1 MRHREPGPTIASLVL
16 QSLYTDLAAHREA
29 FDRGL
34 ERFGITVFDL
44 EDIHGQV
51 SLRSFVRLFEWL
63 AVELRD
69 PWLGLRL
76 SQRAGPHALGA
87 LGYLFLCSRSLETA
101 FQLASRYLRAN
112 QTASTLQLEIAGQL
126 VHIRYEIDDDT
137 IAPRRQDSEYSTGI
151 TWRYIKLLTRN
162 QCHLTQVSFEHERPR
177 GQTPLYNRI
186 FDAPV
191 IFGQG
196 SNEIVLPVEDFRRRH
211 EGLDPHLFPIL
222 EDHIANTLAQS
233 ELPRTF
239 LESVD
244 ALITEETLGRGA
256 SAALIADKLKISTVT
271 LHRRLRNEGFG
282 FKDRIESRRKL
293 IAERLL
299 HHGNLPI
306 ATIATRLGFSDP
318 ATFTRACRRWFDMTP
333 RELRISSRSQPAGNP
348 RSPGLDD
355 AQSRPARSVDRSFT

>member
-1 MRHREPGPTIASLVL
+1 MRHRESGPTIASLVL
-16 QSLYTDLAAHREA
+16 QSLYSDLSAYRDV

-34 ERFGITVFDL
+34 ARFGITVGNL
-44 EDIHGQV
+44 QDIHGQV

-63 AVELRD
+63 AVELHD

-112 QTASTLQLEIAGQL
+112 QTASTLQIAIAGRL
-126 VHIRYEIDDDT
+126 VRIRYEIDDDT

-151 TWRYIKLLTRN
+151 TWRYMQLLTRN
-162 QCHLTQVSFEHERPR
+162 QCHLTQVNFDHERPR
-177 GQTPLYNRI
+177 GQTSIYGRI

-196 SNEIVLPVEDFRRRH
+196 SNEIVLPVEDYRRSH

-239 LESVD
+239 AESVD
-244 ALITEETLGRGA
+244 QLITEDVLGRGA
-256 SAALIADKLKISTVT
+256 SAALIAGKLKVSTVT
-271 LHRRLRNEGFG
+271 LHRRLRSEGSR
-282 FKDRIESRRKL
+282 FKDRVESRRKL
-293 IAERLL
+293 VAERLL
-299 HHGNLPI
+299 YHGKLPI
-306 ATIATRLGFSDP
+306 ATISRRLGFSES
-318 ATFTRACRRWFDMTP
+318 ATFTRACRRWFGMTP
-333 RELRISSRSQPAGNP
+333 RDLRSSLQRTP
-348 RSPGLDD
+348 
-355 AQSRPARSVDRSFT
+355 

>member
-1 MRHREPGPTIASLVL
+1 MRHRVPGPTIASLVL
-16 QSLYTDLAAHREA
+16 QSLYSDLGAYRDV

-34 ERFGITVFDL
+34 ARFGITAGNL
-44 EDIHGQV
+44 QDIHGQV
-51 SLRSFVRLFEWL
+51 NLRSFVRLFEWL
-63 AVELRD
+63 AVELQD

-112 QTASTLQLEIAGQL
+112 QTASKLQIAIADRL
-126 VHIRYEIDDDT
+126 VRIRYEIDDDT

-151 TWRYIKLLTRN
+151 TWRYMKLLTRN
-162 QCHLTQVSFEHERPR
+162 QCHLTQVNFEHEHPR
-177 GQTPLYNRI
+177 GQTSIYGRI

-196 SNEIVLPVEDFRRRH
+196 SNEIVLPVEDYRRCH

-239 LESVD
+239 AEAVD
-244 ALITEETLGRGA
+244 ALITEDVLGRGA
-256 SAALIADKLKISTVT
+256 SAALIAGKLKVSTVT
-271 LHRRLRNEGFG
+271 LHRRLRSEGSR
-282 FKDRIESRRKL
+282 FKDRVESRRKL
-293 IAERLL
+293 VAERLL
-299 HHGNLPI
+299 YHGNLPI
-306 ATIATRLGFSDP
+306 ATISRRLGFSES
-318 ATFTRACRRWFDMTP
+318 ATFTRACRRWFGMTP
-333 RELRISSRSQPAGNP
+333 RDLRSSLQRAP
-348 RSPGLDD
+348 
-355 AQSRPARSVDRSFT
+355 SRTSY